1 MSPWAWLLAAL
12 VAGAGSYFVGWTA
25 WSGLRARR
33 QRDLNAERYLAWRG
47 RAGDRPPDPGP
58 TRREQQRLVLAG
70 LLALVAVFCLVGFFT
85 YS

>member
-1 MSPWAWLLAAL
+1 MSAWAWLVAAL
-12 VAGAGSYFVGWTA
+12 VAGAGSYLAGWPA
-25 WSGLRARR
+25 WSGLRARG

-47 RAGDRPPDPGP
+47 RAGDRPPDPSP

-70 LLALVAVFCLVGFFT
+70 LLALVAIFCLVGFFT